1 MTDTRYDYSPIIK
14 RDKIKWPKQ
23 ARVAVWIIPNIEHFE
38 FDAPT
43 SGFGPTTGKVPD
55 IRNYAWKD
63 YGNRVGVWRIMDVLD
78 KYGIKATVALNA
90 AVCDHYPIIIEEAK
104 KREWEFMGHG
114 ITNSKPLMYLSEAE
128 ERQLI
133 SETLNKIT
141 EAAGTPPR
149 GWLGPGLVETLNTPD
164 ILAEQGI
171 EYLCDW
177 CNDDQPYPM
186 KVNKGT
192 LISIPYSVELN
203 DIQAF
208 LNYHLTPDEFYKVIK
223 DQFDVLYEEGAT
235 NGRVMAIAI
244 HPYLIGLPYRIK
256 CLDKALQY
264 IKGHKDVWFATGSE
278 IIDWY
283 KERYLNRT

>member
-43 SGFGPTTGKVPD
+43 SGFGKATGKVPD
-55 IRNYAWKD
+55 VRNYAWKD
-63 YGNRVGVWRIMDVLD
+63 YGNRVGIWRIMDVLD

-90 AVCDHYPIIIEEAK
+90 AVCDHYPIIIEEGK

-114 ITNSKPLMYLSEAE
+114 ITNSKLLMDLSEAE

-133 SETLNKIT
+133 SEALNKIT

-192 LISIPYSVELN
+192 LISMPYSIELN
-203 DIQAF
+203 DMPAF
-208 LNYHLTPDEFYKVIK
+208 LDYHLTADEFLKMIK
-223 DQFDVLYEEGAT
+223 DQFDVLYEEGED
-235 NGRVMAIAI
+235 NGRVMAISI
-244 HPYLIGLPYRIK
+244 HPFLTGLPFRKKY
-256 CLDKALQY
+256 LDEALRY
-264 IKGHKDVWFATGSE
+264 ITGHKDIWFATGSE
-278 IIDWY
+278 IVDWY